1 MSHVEDV
8 TAEQARKYMAGHD
21 EHGYELIDVRQPGEY
36 QAGHIPGARLLPLSD
51 LMDHVF
57 DLEPDKDYLFYCRSG
72 NRSRSAAEVA
82 VEAELG
88 GRIMSLTGG
97 ILGWNGLELPDFP
110 PLEDFAPRGDDVA
123 ATLEKAFE
131 LEKGA
136 YLFYRGLAQN
146 PPQNVVC
153 MLLDELAGAKVSNA
167 RVVYGYLETEGFD
180 EHFQQAE
187 GRILAEGR
195 SVDDLV
201 DWARRRPG
209 GCLGLTELALTLEC
223 RAYDLYRNLAAKLP
237 TQSEAFLALAQREK
251 QLIAPMLTALEQS
264 ARYKDVQE
272 K

>member
-1 MSHVEDV
+1 MPEVE
-8 TAEQARKYMAGHD
+8 TLSAQQAREYMAK
-21 EHGYELIDVRQPGEY
+21 HGEAEYELIDVRQPGEY
-36 QAGHIPGARLLPLSD
+36 EAGHIPGARLLPLSD
-51 LMDHVF
+51 LMDHIF
-57 DLEPDKDYLFYCRSG
+57 DLEPGKDYLFYCRSG
-72 NRSRSAAEVA
+72 NRSRTAAEVA
-82 VEAELG
+82 VEAELD
-88 GRIMSLTGG
+88 GRIMSLDNGM
-97 ILGWNGLELPDFP
+97 LGWNGMELPDFP

-136 YLFYRGLAQN
+136 YLFYRGLSQN